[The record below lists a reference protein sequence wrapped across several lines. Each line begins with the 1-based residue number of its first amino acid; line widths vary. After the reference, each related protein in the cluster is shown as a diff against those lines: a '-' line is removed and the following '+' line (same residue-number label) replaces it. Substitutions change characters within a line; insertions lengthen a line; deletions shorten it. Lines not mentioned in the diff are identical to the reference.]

1 MSAILIFCIF
11 ASNINIRKIMINC
24 SLVIPPLVGW
34 TLVCSGSHGVGF
46 GNNNLNSKVWAE
58 LSIHL
63 EVPCRRWQINGVVLG
78 PVSRFIQYCLAIL
91 MLSLFLFF
99 LCRGKCKLGQMSS
112 ERERESIYS
121 STAVPLPVSSPWS
134 TGGMAID
141 VSDLL
146 PSCAFLLASMIYID
160 GPLPNSLTT

>member
-112 ERERESIYS
+112 ERERAFIPALQYHYQS
-121 STAVPLPVSSPWS
+121 AVLDPL
-134 TGGMAID
+134 GGWQSMLVIF
-141 VSDLL
+141 
-146 PSCAFLLASMIYID
+146 FLVALSF
-160 GPLPNSLTT
+160 